1 MRARVK
7 SLLFVNY
14 LTFNYLFARV
24 WKSGYFACQP
34 VKPYPSLRFLH
45 PNLLPT
51 KQALYAAKLG
61 LERRKQ
67 GFGWSHVVSGFYR
80 QKPPGTLR
88 YGYPV
93 STEPYLCS
101 VKP

>member
-7 SLLFVNY
+7 SSLFVNY

-45 PNLLPT
+45 PIFHRLNRLFTQLNLDLSGVNRDLAGAMWFPAFTARNLPEPSGT
-51 KQALYAAKLG
+51 DIQSRQYPIFAA
-61 LERRKQ
+61 
-67 GFGWSHVVSGFYR
+67 
-80 QKPPGTLR
+80 
-88 YGYPV
+88 
-93 STEPYLCS
+93 
-101 VKP
+101 

>member
-1 MRARVK
+1 MEKWLFRVPTCQAL
-7 SLLFVNY
+7 S
-14 LTFNYLFARV
+14 LFAV
-24 WKSGYFACQP
+24 LAS
-34 VKPYPSLRFLH
+34 
-45 PNLLPT
+45 NLLPT

-67 GFGWSHVVSGFYR
+67 GFGRSHVVSGFYR

-93 STEPYLCS
+93 STAPYLCS